1 MSTTAQQY
9 IGYDNLIT
17 ISNVAATSE
26 QTSYPATNL
35 ANPQTKSLWKSND
48 AVSVQYVTVTLG
60 GADVDYVG
68 IAGHNFG
75 STGCSVI
82 IEGQD
87 AEGGSWATLV
97 ASFTPTTDKPILK
110 VFTSDNLYAIRLKLT
125 PAGVTKPETAVL
137 YVGAVT
143 LLERNIYV
151 GHTPITYNRS
161 VAAVNGMS
169 ESGAFLGRIIRG
181 SSYRASIAIKNMTPA
196 WYRSILDA
204 FVLASKTVPFFY
216 SWRYVD
222 YPAEVGFCWIK
233 SGVPVPE
240 NSGPNGMMSISFD
253 VEGVA

>member
-87 AEGGSWATLV
+87 AEGGSWATLY
-97 ASFTPTTDKPILK
+97 L
-110 VFTSDNLYAIRLKLT
+110 
-125 PAGVTKPETAVL
+125 
-137 YVGAVT
+137 
-143 LLERNIYV
+143 
-151 GHTPITYNRS
+151 
-161 VAAVNGMS
+161 
-169 ESGAFLGRIIRG
+169 
-181 SSYRASIAIKNMTPA
+181 
-196 WYRSILDA
+196 
-204 FVLASKTVPFFY
+204 
-216 SWRYVD
+216 
-222 YPAEVGFCWIK
+222 
-233 SGVPVPE
+233 
-240 NSGPNGMMSISFD
+240 
-253 VEGVA
+253 